1 MGPLAHVDTELYPIR
16 SRILV
21 FVSNKRQR
29 PTRDETKEQLFRAA
43 TEVFVEKGIAGA
55 SIEEIC
61 RAAGL
66 TRGAVYSNFANKD
79 ELVMAMLDDHVDRT
93 IAELERLLP
102 LSASTEEYL
111 TLIDTGDRSHI
122 SAMAATSMLRM
133 EFLLYALRNPVNR
146 PKLVARQRR
155 FHAFVSE
162 IVRRDDA
169 RYGPSSIP
177 VEDVGGFICA
187 LDDGYSLHQL
197 IDPEGFVPG
206 AFSRNLIA
214 IGKLAGRIDQSEL
227 MASTAATPK
236 SATLRPAKPRPAKLK
251 AGKVTQTVAPVKQS
265 KRHR

>member
-1 MGPLAHVDTELYPIR
+1 M
-16 SRILV
+16 
-21 FVSNKRQR
+21 SNKRQR

-111 TLIDTGDRSHI
+111 TLIDTGDRSHV

-197 IDPEGFVPG
+197 IDPEGYVRG

-236 SATLRPAKPRPAKLK
+236 SAKPKAAANPK
-251 AGKVTQTVAPVKQS
+251 AGKVKQ
-265 KRHR
+265 RLPR